1 MKSLKKLAIVF
12 DQTLIVAAV
21 ISCALITLVMMSI
34 ALDVVMRYFFGRP
47 QIWVLETTEISLLY
61 ITFLASAWVLK
72 KERHV
77 KMDLLL
83 NRLSPSA
90 QALCNGITSIV
101 GSIICFIISWYGTL
115 FTWDQLVRNVRR
127 ETLLNIPNG
136 PIVVII
142 PIGCFLLLI
151 QFLRRS
157 SEYFTEWR
165 SLRRQ

>member
-1 MKSLKKLAIVF
+1 LKKLAIVF
-12 DQTLIVAAV
+12 DQILIVGAV
-21 ISCALITLVMMSI
+21 MSCALITVVMMSI
-34 ALDVVMRYFFGRP
+34 ALDVVMRYFFGNP

-61 ITFLASAWVLK
+61 VTFLASAWVLK

-101 GSIICFIISWYGTL
+101 GSIICFIITSYSIL
-115 FTWDQLVRNVRR
+115 FTWDQFIRNVRR

-142 PIGCFLLLI
+142 PIGCFLLFI

-157 SEYFTEWR
+157 SEYFAEWK
-165 SLRRQ
+165 SLRRH

>member
-1 MKSLKKLAIVF
+1 MKKLAIVF
-12 DQTLIVAAV
+12 DQILIVGAV
-21 ISCALITLVMMSI
+21 MSCALITVVMMSI
-34 ALDVVMRYFFGRP
+34 ALDVVMRYFFGNP

-61 ITFLASAWVLK
+61 VTFLASAWVLK

-101 GSIICFIISWYGTL
+101 GSIICFIITSYSIL
-115 FTWDQLVRNVRR
+115 FTWDQFIRNVRR

-142 PIGCFLLLI
+142 PIGCFLLFI

-157 SEYFTEWR
+157 SEYFAEWK
-165 SLRRQ
+165 SLRRH